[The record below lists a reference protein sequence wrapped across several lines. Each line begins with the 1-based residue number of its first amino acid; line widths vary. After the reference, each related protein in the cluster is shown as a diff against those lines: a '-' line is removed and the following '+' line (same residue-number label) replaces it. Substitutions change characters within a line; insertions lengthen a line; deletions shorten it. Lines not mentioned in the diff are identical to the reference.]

1 MKALRALAC
10 AAWAVAFASALTGCA
25 SVGKWLPDGL
35 KPPTRGISLGGM
47 AASAG
52 YRLEVDAPPP
62 LRTLLLT
69 YLDISRFQSAPE
81 TDSISSSE
89 LDRLLAAAPAQ
100 AKALLETE
108 GYFNAEVRVEKL
120 SSDAAPTPP
129 LLALAPLLSLTV
141 RPGPRVQVGNVSLN
155 FEGPLQTAAQRRDA
169 AATDDKNAD
178 AHALTEKAR
187 GLWALPTG
195 QAFRQSA
202 WTSAKSAAIALL
214 RAEGY
219 PAATWRSTAARID
232 VATQTA
238 QLDLVADSG
247 PLFILGELR
256 IEGLQRFD
264 AQSVQRLSTF
274 FAGEPYSEKR
284 LLDFQERL
292 QKSGLFEGSS
302 VELDANPATAANA
315 PVLVRVR
322 ELNLQQAT
330 IGAGFSANTGARA
343 TLEHIHR
350 RVFGTRW
357 IAKNKFALGPEIQ
370 SWSGEFTSYPLEGR
384 YRNLL
389 SGSAERLRSTEE
401 LRTSWSARGGRTQDT
416 PRIERL
422 YFGEFQTSKLANP
435 LGSTQSSALS
445 ANYHWIW
452 RDVDNVLLPTRGL
465 TANLQAALGR
475 SFSAASNA
483 ASNAAPNGP
492 APSGPFGRAY
502 ARVTWYQPLGG
513 QWYASLRGEA
523 GHVQAADGV
532 TLPDTLLF
540 RAGGDESVRG
550 YGYRSLGPRLN
561 NVVFSGKMLLTGS
574 AEIARPISVDYP
586 AFWWAAFIDAG
597 DAANR
602 WSDLNL
608 ALGYGLGLRWR
619 SPVGPLR
626 LDVAYGEQ
634 VRSARLHLSVG
645 IAF

>member
-1 MKALRALAC
+1 MKALRGVAC
-10 AAWAVAFASALTGCA
+10 SVFVLAFAAALTGCA
-25 SVGKWLPDGL
+25 NVAKWLPDSVKTSASGAVAE
-35 KPPTRGISLGGM
+35 RSL
-47 AASAG
+47 ASAA
-52 YRLEVDAPPP
+52 YRLEVSAPPE
-62 LRTLLLT
+62 LRTLLIT

-81 TDSISSSE
+81 TESITPSE
-89 LDRLLAAAPAQ
+89 LDRLQAAAPAQ

-108 GYFNAEVRVEKL
+108 GYFNAEVNVERL
-120 SSDAAPTPP
+120 AADASSATASP
-129 LLALAPLLSLTV
+129 LLRLTV
-141 RPGPRVQVGNVSLN
+141 VPGPRVQVGAVSFV
-155 FEGPLQTAAQRRDA
+155 FEGPLQA
-169 AATDDKNAD
+169 AATNNDKSGD
-178 AHALTEKAR
+178 AKTLTDKTR
-187 GLWALPTG
+187 NLWALPSG

-202 WTSAKSAAIALL
+202 WTSAKAASIALL

-238 QLDLVADSG
+238 QLELVADSG

-302 VELDANPATAANA
+302 VELDTDPATAANA
-315 PVLVRVR
+315 PVVVRVR

-330 IGAGFSANTGARA
+330 LGAGFSANTGARA

-350 RVFGTRW
+350 KVFGTRW
-357 IAKNKFALGPEIQ
+357 IAKNKFALGPDIQ
-370 SWSGEFTSYPLEGR
+370 SWSGEFTSHPLDGR

-401 LRTSWSARGGRTQDT
+401 LRTSWSVRAGRTQDT

-422 YFGEFQTSKLANP
+422 YFAELQTSRLSNP
-435 LGSTQSSALS
+435 LGNTQSSALS

-475 SFSAASNA
+475 SYSN
-483 ASNAAPNGP
+483 S

-502 ARVTWYQPLGG
+502 ARVTWYQPLGS
-513 QWYASLRGEA
+513 QWYGSLRGEA
-523 GHVQAADGV
+523 GHVQAASGV
-532 TLPDTLLF
+532 VLPDTLLF

-550 YGYRSLGPRLN
+550 YGYRSLGPKVNSVL
-561 NVVFSGKMLLTGS
+561 FSGKMLLSGS
-574 AEIARPISVDYP
+574 AEIARPISARYP
-586 AFWWAAFIDAG
+586 AFWWAAFVDAG
-597 DAANR
+597 DAADR

-608 ALGYGLGLRWR
+608 AMGYGVGLRWR

-634 VRSARLHLSVG
+634 VRAARLHLSVG